1 MPINPFVSLFGRSPI
16 GPMQQH
22 IAKAHECAANLVPF
36 FEAVMVEDWAKVE
49 QVQQEMSRLEHE
61 ADKLKKSVRLHLPK
75 SLFLPVPRSDLL
87 ELLSVQDKVANR
99 AKDIAGLMLGRQ
111 MAIPQPLQ
119 PLVRTYVQRSVDAS
133 AQALKAMNELDELLE
148 TGFAGREAVLV
159 ENLIEELGS
168 IENDTDRLQIEVRRN
183 LFKLEKDLPPV
194 DVMFLYQIIDWI
206 GDVAD
211 PVDDLIEEHH
221 IDRGKVL
228 LQLEQVAAHLDL
240 QAIGIVFDRTE
251 LLDQVFHQH
260 RFATGETGLEQ
271 FVQFVH
277 RLKRLGAGVYAALYV
292 GTHQRLQRLRNGHL
306 PTEHEAGDVLGTVG
320 DFVLYTEQLEQV
332 RTRHRQEQTL
342 GQVQAHAFLQLVGL
356 VLQAGHLLLYLFYL
370 GPVFDHY
377 GLEERHQVRRALM
390 GLGDMLL
397 HGADG

>member
-36 FEAVMVEDWAKVE
+36 FEAVMAEDWTRVE

-111 MAIPQPLQ
+111 MSIPQALQ
-119 PLVRTYVQRSVDAS
+119 PLMASYVQRSVDAS

-159 ENLIEELGS
+159 ETLIEELGN

-211 PVDDLIEEHH
+211 RAQRVGN
-221 IDRGKVL
+221 R
-228 LQLEQVAAHLDL
+228 LEQ
-240 QAIGIVFDRTE
+240 
-251 LLDQVFHQH
+251 LLA
-260 RFATGETGLEQ
+260 R
-271 FVQFVH
+271 
-277 RLKRLGAGVYAALYV
+277 
-292 GTHQRLQRLRNGHL
+292 
-306 PTEHEAGDVLGTVG
+306 
-320 DFVLYTEQLEQV
+320 
-332 RTRHRQEQTL
+332 
-342 GQVQAHAFLQLVGL
+342 
-356 VLQAGHLLLYLFYL
+356 
-370 GPVFDHY
+370 
-377 GLEERHQVRRALM
+377 
-390 GLGDMLL
+390 
-397 HGADG
+397 

>member
-36 FEAVMVEDWAKVE
+36 FEAVMAEDWATVE

-111 MAIPQPLQ
+111 MAIPQALQ
-119 PLVRTYVQRSVDAS
+119 PLMRTYVQRSVDAS

-159 ENLIEELGS
+159 ETLIEELGS

-194 DVMFLYQIIDWI
+194 DVMFLYQIIDWV

-211 PVDDLIEEHH
+211 RAQRVGN
-221 IDRGKVL
+221 R
-228 LQLEQVAAHLDL
+228 LEQ
-240 QAIGIVFDRTE
+240 
-251 LLDQVFHQH
+251 LLA
-260 RFATGETGLEQ
+260 R
-271 FVQFVH
+271 
-277 RLKRLGAGVYAALYV
+277 
-292 GTHQRLQRLRNGHL
+292 
-306 PTEHEAGDVLGTVG
+306 
-320 DFVLYTEQLEQV
+320 
-332 RTRHRQEQTL
+332 
-342 GQVQAHAFLQLVGL
+342 
-356 VLQAGHLLLYLFYL
+356 
-370 GPVFDHY
+370 
-377 GLEERHQVRRALM
+377 
-390 GLGDMLL
+390 
-397 HGADG
+397 

>member
-1 MPINPFVSLFGRSPI
+1 MLANDEAGPYTCGLLKTGAYPMPINPFVSLFGRSPI

-111 MAIPQPLQ
+111 MAIPQALQ
-119 PLVRTYVQRSVDAS
+119 PLMRTYVQRSVDAS

-159 ENLIEELGS
+159 ETLIEELGV
-168 IENDTDRLQIEVRRN
+168 IEHDTDRLQIEVRRN

-211 PVDDLIEEHH
+211 RAQRVGN
-221 IDRGKVL
+221 R
-228 LQLEQVAAHLDL
+228 LEQ
-240 QAIGIVFDRTE
+240 
-251 LLDQVFHQH
+251 LLA
-260 RFATGETGLEQ
+260 R
-271 FVQFVH
+271 
-277 RLKRLGAGVYAALYV
+277 
-292 GTHQRLQRLRNGHL
+292 
-306 PTEHEAGDVLGTVG
+306 
-320 DFVLYTEQLEQV
+320 
-332 RTRHRQEQTL
+332 
-342 GQVQAHAFLQLVGL
+342 
-356 VLQAGHLLLYLFYL
+356 
-370 GPVFDHY
+370 
-377 GLEERHQVRRALM
+377 
-390 GLGDMLL
+390 
-397 HGADG
+397 

>member
-1 MPINPFVSLFGRSPI
+1 MLANDEAGPYTCDLLKTGAYPMPINPFVSLFGRSPI

-36 FEAVMVEDWAKVE
+36 FEAVMAEDWAKVE

-159 ENLIEELGS
+159 ETLIEELGS

-211 PVDDLIEEHH
+211 RAQRVGN
-221 IDRGKVL
+221 R
-228 LQLEQVAAHLDL
+228 LEQ
-240 QAIGIVFDRTE
+240 
-251 LLDQVFHQH
+251 LLA
-260 RFATGETGLEQ
+260 R
-271 FVQFVH
+271 
-277 RLKRLGAGVYAALYV
+277 
-292 GTHQRLQRLRNGHL
+292 
-306 PTEHEAGDVLGTVG
+306 
-320 DFVLYTEQLEQV
+320 
-332 RTRHRQEQTL
+332 
-342 GQVQAHAFLQLVGL
+342 
-356 VLQAGHLLLYLFYL
+356 
-370 GPVFDHY
+370 
-377 GLEERHQVRRALM
+377 
-390 GLGDMLL
+390 
-397 HGADG
+397 